1 MLQQISNVCMKYNLK
16 TPLIR
21 KHFLYNSEHKTM
33 YCWIRKVA
41 STSFTKLFAD
51 LKNRLLTR
59 NYYR

>member
-1 MLQQISNVCMKYNLK
+1 MLQQISNVCIKYNLK

-51 LKNRLLTR
+51 LKNHLPTQ

>member
-1 MLQQISNVCMKYNLK
+1 MKYNLK

-21 KHFLYNSEHKTM
+21 KHFLYNSEHKVM

-41 STSFTKLFAD
+41 STSFTKLFTD
-51 LKNRLLTR
+51 LKNRLPTR